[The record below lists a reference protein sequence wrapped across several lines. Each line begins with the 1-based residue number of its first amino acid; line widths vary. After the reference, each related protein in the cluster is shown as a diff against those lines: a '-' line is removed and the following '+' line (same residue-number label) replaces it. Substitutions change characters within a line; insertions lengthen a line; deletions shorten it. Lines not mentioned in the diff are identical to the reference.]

1 MLLAAAVALL
11 VTRGFVPTAIAE
23 TPSLLRAEPVSA
35 DAARHEASSGLRW
48 YAAQQIGVEGKGYRD
63 TAADFARLPARAE
76 TLVRPPVWSLAQ
88 HSAGLCVRF
97 TTDSSTVRAN
107 WTLTSASLAM
117 PHMAATGVSGL
128 DLYVQTASGWRWLG
142 SGRPE
147 QQQNA
152 AVLVEGLAREPRN
165 YLLYLPLYNGV
176 QTLEIGVDAEATVH
190 RQTWQGARARP
201 IVFWGTSITQGGCAS
216 RTGMAHP
223 AIVGRRL
230 HRPVVNLGFSGNGKL
245 EPEMAR
251 LIGELDACVFVLDC
265 LPNLQ
270 AAEVRERTRPAV
282 EILRAAHADTPI
294 LLVEDRTYSDAF
306 LKESLAE
313 RNRASRQALRE
324 SFEQMQR
331 DGIQGLHYLPG
342 ERLLGTDGEDTV
354 DGSHPTDL
362 GFQRQAAAFE
372 AALRPLLEP

>member
-1 MLLAAAVALL
+1 
-11 VTRGFVPTAIAE
+11 
-23 TPSLLRAEPVSA
+23 
-35 DAARHEASSGLRW
+35 
-48 YAAQQIGVEGKGYRD
+48 
-63 TAADFARLPARAE
+63 
-76 TLVRPPVWSLAQ
+76 
-88 HSAGLCVRF
+88 
-97 TTDSSTVRAN
+97 VRAN

-128 DLYVQTASGWRWLG
+128 DLYVQTTSGWRWLG

-147 QQQNA
+147 QQQNS
-152 AVLVEGLAREPRN
+152 AVLVEGLAREPRD

-245 EPEMAR
+245 EPELAR

-282 EILRAAHADTPI
+282 EILRAAHANTPI

-306 LKESLAE
+306 LKEALAE

-331 DGIQGLHYLPG
+331 DGIPDLHYLPG
-342 ERLLGTDGEDTV
+342 DRLLGTDGEDTV